1 MTETAVNQ
9 PPHDVLELDDSHL
22 PLDLDDEVP
31 PIRRMY
37 RAAVRTAWDPE
48 TAIPWDEFD
57 IALYDD
63 DVIDAARVYWS
74 RRAWGEYGAISE
86 SPAMQFRYVLE
97 GREPDLSLFWAIRT
111 QEEVRHA
118 EVCMRMAELLGGYH
132 LQPSDEELK
141 AIAGALGTRARVLD
155 RSRPLEVTIAGLVCV
170 AETVVYDVFL
180 QLVRVV
186 TDPVAKQIFRL
197 ILRDEIRH
205 CDFGWDYLAHRA
217 PSMTAAELE
226 DCRQAMISMI
236 RDVELAGYRSAW
248 LAVDPT
254 PEEVAVDEIVF
265 DAGLGGVRADW
276 EGPIVVSSIRAIRE
290 RAAGIGLALP
300 TFHHHIL
307 GEI

>member
-1 MTETAVNQ
+1 MTAPT
-9 PPHDVLELDDSHL
+9 PPHDVLELPDHHVS
-22 PLDLDDEVP
+22 LDLGETVP
-31 PIRRMY
+31 AIRRMY
-37 RAAVRTAWDPE
+37 RAAVKTAWDPE
-48 TAIPWDEFD
+48 TAIPWDEVNPEQ
-57 IALYDD
+57 YSPE
-63 DVIDAARVYWS
+63 VIEAARVYWS

-97 GREPDLSLFWAIRT
+97 GREPDLSLFWALRT

-118 EVCMRMAELLGGYH
+118 EVCMRMADALGGYH

-180 QLVRVV
+180 ELVRAA
-186 TDPVAKQIFRL
+186 TNPVAKQIFRL
-197 ILRDEIRH
+197 ILRDEVRH
-205 CDFGWDYLAHRA
+205 CDFGWEYLAHRA
-217 PSMTAAELE
+217 PQMSADELE

-254 PEEVAVDEIVF
+254 PEEVAVDELVF
-265 DAGLGGVRADW
+265 DAGLGGVRAEW
-276 EGPIVVSSIRAIRE
+276 EGPIVVASIRAIRG
-290 RAAGIGLALP
+290 RAAGLGLELP
-300 TFHHHIL
+300 TFQHHLL